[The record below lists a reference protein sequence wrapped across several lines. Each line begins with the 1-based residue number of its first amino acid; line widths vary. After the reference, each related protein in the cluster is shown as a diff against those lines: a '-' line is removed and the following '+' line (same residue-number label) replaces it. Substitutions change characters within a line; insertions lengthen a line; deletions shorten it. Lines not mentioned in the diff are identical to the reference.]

1 MTVANNKAG
10 SHVTVVGGG
19 IIGISC
25 AYYLRRAGYRVTV
38 IDQSTIGSGCSHGNC
53 GLICPSDLMPLA
65 SPGAIRRTLKMMWQR
80 RSPFRIKPT
89 LSPTLWLWF
98 FKFAMRCN
106 GRHQLQAAQARW
118 QLLESSMQLYQE
130 MLDEHELQC
139 EWQQNGLLYVFQNEH
154 ALEGHSATN
163 DFLAKEFSIKGECLE
178 SDALVQLE
186 PSLLDS
192 VAGAWYYADD
202 AHVRPDK
209 LMSELKR
216 VLQELGVEIRENC
229 ELLRFRRQ
237 GLKALA
243 IETTDGE
250 IEADQFVMALGAVTP
265 KWQAEL
271 GTDIPIQPGKGY
283 SLTYPRPAAS
293 PRIPMLFP
301 QHKVAM
307 TPMDTG
313 YRLGSMMEFSGYD
326 TSINQNRLSLLRE
339 GVEPYLGQPAGEIIE
354 DEWYGWRPMIYNG
367 IPIIDVSPRLRNV
380 LVATGH
386 NMLGLSMG
394 PATGKLVSE
403 LISDEPTHV
412 DARAYGQFGAAHQRA

>member
-1 MTVANNKAG
+1 M
-10 SHVTVVGGG
+10 
-19 IIGISC
+19 
-25 AYYLRRAGYRVTV
+25 LW
-38 IDQSTIGSGCSHGNC
+38 
-53 GLICPSDLMPLA
+53 L
-65 SPGAIRRTLKMMWQR
+65 
-80 RSPFRIKPT
+80 
-89 LSPTLWLWF
+89 TLWLWF
-98 FKFAMRCN
+98 CKFAMRCN

-139 EWQQNGLLYVFQNEH
+139 EWRKNGLLHVFQNED
-154 ALEGHSATN
+154 ALEGYSAT
-163 DFLAKEFSIKGECLE
+163 DAFLAEHFSIKGECLE

-202 AHVRPDK
+202 AHVRPDR

-216 VLQELGVEIRENC
+216 VVLELGVEIRENC
-229 ELLRFRRQ
+229 ELLRFRRR

-243 IETTDGE
+243 IETTEGE
-250 IEADQFVMALGAVTP
+250 IEADHFVMALGAVTP

-283 SLTYPRPAAS
+283 SLTYQRSEPA

-301 QHKVAM
+301 QHKVVM

-313 YRLGSMMEFSGYD
+313 YRLGSTMEFAGYD
-326 TSINQNRLSLLRE
+326 TSIDQGRLSLLRE
-339 GVEPYLGQPAGEIIE
+339 GVEPYLRLPSGEVIE
-354 DEWYGWRPMIYNG
+354 EEWYGWRPMIYNG
-367 IPIIDVSPRLRNV
+367 IPIIDASPRLRNV
-380 LVATGH
+380 LVAAGH

-403 LISDEPTHV
+403 LISGEPTHL
-412 DARAYGQFGAAHQRA
+412 DATAYGQLGITN